1 VQDHSSSTYASI
13 SFRPILNQVV
23 KRVRVDYCGGKP
35 FFTNNWKSQ
44 AILALYKP
52 AEPEAPLFDV
62 WSAICDTPPEEEE
75 SAVVRALAYF
85 EGVLG
90 WRIGDINHIS
100 YLQARAAQKH
110 YACMDQALY
119 RTRLCELVLIS

>member
-1 VQDHSSSTYASI
+1 VE
-13 SFRPILNQVV
+13 
-23 KRVRVDYCGGKP
+23 RVGVDYYGGEP

-44 AILALYKP
+44 AVITFYKP

-62 WSAICDTPPEEEE
+62 YSGVCDTPPQAEE
-75 SAVVRALAYF
+75 SALVCALAYF

-90 WRIGDINHIS
+90 WRIADINHLS
-100 YLQARAAQKH
+100 YLQARVAQQH

-119 RTRLCELVLIS
+119 RTLLCELVLIS